1 MDESNGN
8 LKDGQ
13 FFELYGSKKFPINK
27 IIISFLASFLFFYYF
42 FISAPLNFVNGGSA
56 YVFRINKGDT
66 VKEVS
71 LKLKKDRIIRSSL
84 FFNVFMKVFYFNK
97 NIKAGDYLFDDKQN
111 LFSVVYRLLNGET
124 KIPPIEI
131 VFPEGTSSKEMA
143 EILSSK
149 ITGFDK
155 KSFLKLATPLE
166 GELFPDTYL
175 FSLETK
181 NEEIV
186 SIMHKNFISKIE
198 TLDLDIKKTGRTQ
211 KDIIKMASIVEEEGK
226 NFLDKRMIAGILW
239 KRLDIKMPLQVDAV
253 FRYWNGKHSFTLST
267 EDLKEDSP
275 YNTYTRIGLPPT
287 PITNPGLESIKATIN
302 YRKSN
307 YLYYLTG
314 KDGKMYYATNHADH
328 VSNKEKYLK

>member
-181 NEEIV
+181 NE
-186 SIMHKNFISKIE
+186 K
-198 TLDLDIKKTGRTQ
+198 
-211 KDIIKMASIVEEEGK
+211 
-226 NFLDKRMIAGILW
+226 
-239 KRLDIKMPLQVDAV
+239 
-253 FRYWNGKHSFTLST
+253 
-267 EDLKEDSP
+267 
-275 YNTYTRIGLPPT
+275 
-287 PITNPGLESIKATIN
+287 
-302 YRKSN
+302 
-307 YLYYLTG
+307 
-314 KDGKMYYATNHADH
+314 
-328 VSNKEKYLK
+328 